1 MSSRMKRIL
10 HCTLVLLTC
19 IFLSSCKNENSV
31 IGYDLLDNTVGTDF
45 TDTITLQAW
54 SVLED
59 TINTTK
65 SSAQILGHLA
75 DPVFGNS
82 DAGIYTELAISGSAV
97 NFGGNPVID
106 SAVLTLQI
114 SGYYGDTTSAV
125 GIRVHRL
132 TENLDREAN
141 YYQTSTASYD
151 PQPINYQLTSYT
163 LKPKTPVVVDTGVYN
178 AHLRVRLSQ
187 AFGQELLNHQSEIN
201 SNLRDYLKGLY
212 VEAIS
217 HTGNRGYML
226 STNMTSALS
235 GVTIYYHND
244 STQNLR
250 YTLVCSES
258 CMRFSHFNHDYNAS
272 QDNDFVSEVLQHQT
286 AIGTDKLFVQG
297 GGGVK
302 TRITFPYLEH
312 AFDQYNQRVAIHR
325 AELVITN
332 VDPHE
337 VYLTP
342 PTNLTI
348 QGIGK
353 SNGAIRFLPDDDYY
367 TSSNYYGGIYN
378 EKTREYRFRITKYV
392 QQLILGQGDWENSI
406 NLIVRGSAVRP
417 QRLIFD
423 GTDLASPTRL
433 RLEISYSTY

>member
-1 MSSRMKRIL
+1 MMNFSKKRTSYNVIPNEKNPSL
-10 HCTLVLLTC
+10 H
-19 IFLSSCKNENSV
+19 ISPALSATATETTATITFS
-31 IGYDLLDNTVGTDF
+31 GYADSYEVEIVAGSWQGSMGNAEPISTTSHTF
-45 TDTITLQAW
+45 TDLQPGTAYSIAVR
-54 SVLED
+54 SVCVD
-59 TINTTK
+59 
-65 SSAQILGHLA
+65 
-75 DPVFGNS
+75 D
-82 DAGIYTELAISGSAV
+82 
-97 NFGGNPVID
+97 
-106 SAVLTLQI
+106 
-114 SGYYGDTTSAV
+114 YYGDTTSAV

-423 GTDLASPTRL
+423 GTDPASPTRL